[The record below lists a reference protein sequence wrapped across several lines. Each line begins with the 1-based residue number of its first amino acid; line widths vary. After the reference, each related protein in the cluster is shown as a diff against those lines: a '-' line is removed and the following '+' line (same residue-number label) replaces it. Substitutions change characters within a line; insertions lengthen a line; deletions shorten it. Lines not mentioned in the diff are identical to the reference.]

1 MRTKQLYSFD
11 STTTTKNGAP
21 RLVPLGQ
28 SATSSGGAGQIRK
41 SVSDYSIIDV
51 IHDFEWTTTPE
62 QGRQEVPEIFL
73 KEKRLI
79 ANTYVAQAAYYAVAL
94 AGVGADA
101 QQILTELTR
110 TGVSGQIINALI
122 GAGLGNIIAAPIG
135 SVVSDA
141 APYASFLFPALRP
154 AAAASEALKRGTG
167 VDVIEEIVKA
177 AGTGAGG
184 VAGGE
189 NVIGLI
195 NDVVSNTASFA
206 SQLPGINT
214 TAESLGSKTLLPYEG
229 LYLTEDT
236 NFIYRMPLFA
246 DRLRDVT
253 NSFAANPSEP
263 AGSSQAL
270 KGAFEVFSNQLR
282 ETAYQL
288 SSNINF
294 NAPGVYLEKPQFYN
308 FKSEGK
314 TTVVRFPLINTGW
327 SNYIDVLRNWQLLYM
342 LVYQNIP
349 NRRSRDLID
358 PPVIYEISSPGVRYH
373 PYAYIES
380 MRVDF
385 LGSTRQMRIQV
396 PYSTGSLTGGGT
408 IDIESTIPEAYD
420 VTITLRELTSETQ
433 NFMYA
438 MLYDKAKPQTYVPK
452 SLQEQLD
459 NVRFKP
465 DNPNAQT
472 GGGP

>member
-101 QQILTELTR
+101 QQILAELSR
-110 TGVSGQIINALI
+110 SGVSGKIIDALF
-122 GAGLGNIIAAPIG
+122 GAGLGGIIAAPVG
-135 SVVSDA
+135 SVVSQA
-141 APYASFLFPALRP
+141 APYLSILFPALRP
-154 AAAASEALKRGTG
+154 ATAAAAAANYAAG
-167 VDVIEEIVKA
+167 VDVVKEIVTA
-177 AGTGAGG
+177 AGATAGG

-189 NVIGLI
+189 NVVGLI
-195 NDVVSNTASFA
+195 NDVVRGTASFA

-246 DRLRDVT
+246 DRFRDIT
-253 NSFAANPSEP
+253 NQFQANPAEP
-263 AGSSQAL
+263 AGSSKAF
-270 KGAFEVFSNQLR
+270 KGAFETFSNQLR

-288 SSNINF
+288 SSNVNF

-308 FKSEGK
+308 FNSSGK
-314 TTVVRFPLINTGW
+314 TTIVRFPLINTGW

-385 LGSTRQMRIQV
+385 LGSTRQMKIQV
-396 PYSTGSLTGGGT
+396 PYSTGSLAGGGS
-408 IDIESTIPEAYD
+408 INIESTIPEAYD
-420 VTITLRELTSETQ
+420 VTIVLRELTTETQ

-452 SLQEQLD
+452 SIQEQLD
-459 NVRFKP
+459 EVGFKP
-465 DNPNAQT
+465 VDPNAQT